1 MRKMKAVEVRE
12 PKGPLQL
19 VQRDVPSSGPGQV
32 LIKVPACGICHS
44 DIFTKEGLWPGL
56 QYPRVPGHEIAGII
70 DAAGPGV
77 DEWKP
82 GERVG
87 VGWHGGHCGRCER
100 CRRGD
105 FVLCERALVP
115 GSNYPPAEPG
125 ALFSV
130 SRSKRLKGDA
140 DASPAHCAT

>member
-19 VQRDVPSSGPGQV
+19 VQRDVPSSGTGQV
-32 LIKVPACGICHS
+32 LIKVQACGICHS
-44 DIFTKEGLWPGL
+44 DLFTKWPGL

-82 GERVG
+82 GERVL
-87 VGWHGGHCGRCER
+87 
-100 CRRGD
+100 RRISHTICKI
-105 FVLCERALVP
+105 FAQT
-115 GSNYPPAEPG
+115 SFSKAEPRAPSCTRHCLVANISTRFRLAS
-125 ALFSV
+125 AL
-130 SRSKRLKGDA
+130 RGRQSKR
-140 DASPAHCAT
+140 